1 MAGIVSEETNKNF
14 IKENSGFLIFSFLGL
29 KSLIGIKLLF

>member
-14 IKENSGFLIFSFLGL
+14 IKENSGFLIFLSFKILL
-29 KSLIGIKLLF
+29 RIKLLF